1 MKFNLLIAEDEDAVR
16 ETLVSI
22 IEMFFKK
29 EYPFLNLNISSA
41 RDGLE
46 ALEIASNEHQD
57 IILSDIVMPN
67 MNGLEFIKNVRNFDK
82 GVPILVLSALSSSED
97 IDKIMQSGATNY
109 TSKPL
114 NGKLFTAQI
123 RVFVDFYLRR
133 QNRYNAKAINLF
145 AKDIYKRKIEF
156 LIEKED
162 DLLEFWEY
170 IIGGIFE
177 QYKVQSVLSFV
188 YDFELLMI
196 KQGFENSIIIEENDA
211 NFYLTLLDIDKV
223 DNQIVI
229 EELKRENIEEKNYKL
244 DDFFLSLI
252 VSKTEE
258 TSKKKESKEVKK
270 IEIKEQKEVI
280 HDLRYTIHE
289 DITPEEFL
297 SELDPSYEDKIENFL
312 DDLSLVSID
321 IYKLEEALSLEEA
334 KENILDILK
343 YLENFLDV
351 VSSLALFSVIERSF
365 GHLMIFLQDI
375 DSDILQNSEKRVLLS
390 QMLQGL
396 VNDLENWI
404 VMLFEERKATDIHY
418 FDASFSENCFLIEST
433 FMEVQEMDSSEDNG
447 IEFF

>member
-1 MKFNLLIAEDEDAVR
+1 MQFNLLIVEDEDGVR

-22 IEMFFKK
+22 VEIFFKK
-29 EYPFLNLNISSA
+29 EYPFLKLNVSA
-41 RDGLE
+41 AGDGLE
-46 ALEIASNEHQD
+46 ALEIVTKEHQD

-67 MNGLEFIKNVRNFDK
+67 MDGLEFIKNVRMFNK

-133 QNRYNAKAINLF
+133 QNRYNAKAMNLF

-211 NFYLTLLDIDKV
+211 NFYLTLLNIDKV
-223 DNQIVI
+223 DKQIVI
-229 EELKRENIEEKNYKL
+229 DALKRKVTIQHPL
-244 DDFFLSLI
+244 T
-252 VSKTEE
+252 TE
-258 TSKKKESKEVKK
+258 T
-270 IEIKEQKEVI
+270 
-280 HDLRYTIHE
+280 
-289 DITPEEFL
+289 
-297 SELDPSYEDKIENFL
+297 
-312 DDLSLVSID
+312 
-321 IYKLEEALSLEEA
+321 
-334 KENILDILK
+334 
-343 YLENFLDV
+343 
-351 VSSLALFSVIERSF
+351 
-365 GHLMIFLQDI
+365 
-375 DSDILQNSEKRVLLS
+375 
-390 QMLQGL
+390 
-396 VNDLENWI
+396 
-404 VMLFEERKATDIHY
+404 
-418 FDASFSENCFLIEST
+418 
-433 FMEVQEMDSSEDNG
+433 
-447 IEFF
+447 